1 MSETPAAAE
10 AVLDFWLGPLDEHGF
25 SDEEHRRRWFE
36 KNATFDEAL
45 RERFGEL
52 HARASKGELGGWK
65 QTPRGR
71 LALVVLLDQLSRNL
85 YRDTPAMYDNDSAA
99 LAIAREA
106 IEAGDEAELA
116 PQERY
121 FLYMPFMHA
130 EDPDAQARC
139 VELFESTQASLPE
152 PLSGRFDPKWAV
164 SHKAIVDRFGRFP
177 HRNELLG
184 RESTAEEKAFLETP
198 GSSF

>member
-1 MSETPAAAE
+1 MSATPAAAE
-10 AVLDFWLGPLDEHGF
+10 ALLDYWLGPLGEHGF
-25 SDEEHRRRWFE
+25 SDEAHRRRWFE
-36 KNATFDEAL
+36 KNQTFDESL

-52 HARASKGELGGWK
+52 HAEGARGELDHWR

-71 LALVVLLDQLSRNL
+71 IALVILLDQLSRNL
-85 YRDTPAMYDNDSAA
+85 YRDTPEMYACDETA
-99 LAIAREA
+99 LAVAREA
-106 IEAGDEAELA
+106 IDAGDEAVLA

-130 EDPDAQARC
+130 EDPEAQARC
-139 VELFESTQASLPE
+139 VELFECTQKELPAE
-152 PLSGRFDPKWAV
+152 HADRFDPKWAV
-164 SHKAIVDRFGRFP
+164 MHKEIVDRFGRFP

-184 RESTAEEKAFLETP
+184 RECTEEEAAFLEQP